1 MKRMTM
7 TQDAQ
12 RRLHKSRKLWL
23 TLAALAIILAVLIVP
38 PLVSISSYKSRITQL
53 VSVSLG
59 RPVHLS
65 SVELRLL
72 PRPGFVLTDLTVEED
87 PAFGV
92 EPVLR
97 ANTVTAAIRLLSLWR
112 GRLEIS
118 RIGVDEAS
126 LNLVRTK
133 EGRWNLD
140 PLFHT
145 ATGQSHGAQQGR
157 ALALPFLEATNS
169 RINIKNGIEKLPF
182 SLMNADLSFWQENP
196 GDWRVRLRGQ
206 PARTDVT
213 LDMADTGILELEASI
228 RRAPSLRQMPVHLDL
243 EWREAQLG
251 QLSRLIVGS
260 DPGWRGD
267 LTADLQLDGTAESA
281 KIKSRLRASGV
292 HRAEFAPAVPLDF
305 DANCAFVY
313 HYSERSVENL
323 ACDSPLGNGHIRLA
337 GNMPASAPPQLSVE
351 LQTIP
356 VQAGLDILRTLRSGL
371 DGGLEARGT
380 VSGKL
385 TYDSGA
391 AVAAKPASHAL
402 KRHAGKSPAMKPG
415 SPQSELSGSFA
426 VEGFSLSGNGLS
438 QPIQIAKTVLQPE
451 PVTEGQGH
459 ALTASVAIPAGG
471 TSPLA
476 IAVRL
481 AFGGYQVAMRGQ
493 ASLARIRELAHVAGI
508 QNVSAL
514 ASFTGDPAALDLS
527 AEGPWLPAPEN
538 TFSRMQAVGSA
549 SSRQAAPPALSSA
562 SDQLAGTVTLRNASW
577 KSEYLAGDVEISQAT
592 LHLGA
597 EALRWDPVVFAYGPV
612 KGTASLELS
621 SHCEAPETCPPS
633 IDLQFSE
640 LDASALQAAFLG
652 ARKPGTLLSTLI
664 ARLRPSS
671 TPLWPRLESTVKVD
685 SLLLGPVKLQ
695 NADASLHI
703 LPAGAEIS
711 SFDAGLLGGRMH
723 ATGNFASGDKPAYI
737 FQGNFS
743 KLNSSAFCQLVG
755 LRCTGGAVEANGKV
769 DLSGY
774 SDKDLAASAK
784 GVLHFEW
791 RHGTV
796 RSPAALP
803 AALARFDRWTADAEI
818 ADGAVTLKQN
828 QVELGAHKSP
838 VEATVTF
845 GDPPKTVFG
854 APKAVAPAQP

>member
-12 RRLHKSRKLWL
+12 RRLHKSKRLWL
-23 TLAALAIILAVLIVP
+23 TLAALAVVLAVLIVP
-38 PLVSISSYKSRITQL
+38 PLVSISSYKNRITQL

-59 RPVHLS
+59 RPVRLS

-87 PAFGV
+87 PAFGA

-97 ANTVTAAIRLLSLWR
+97 ANTVTASIRLLSLWR

-133 EGRWNLD
+133 EGRWNLY

-145 ATGQSHGAQQGR
+145 ATGQAHGALPGR
-157 ALALPFLEATNS
+157 ALALPYLEATNS
-169 RINIKNGIEKLPF
+169 RINIKSGLEKLPF

-206 PARTDVT
+206 PARTDVS
-213 LDMADTGILELEASI
+213 LDMADTGILELEASLQ
-228 RRAPSLRQMPVHLDL
+228 RAPSLRQMPVHLNL

-267 LTADLQLDGTAESA
+267 LTAELHLDGTAETA
-281 KIKSRLRASGV
+281 QVKTRLRASGV

-305 DANCAFVY
+305 DANCGFVY
-313 HYSERSVENL
+313 HYSGRSVEGL

-337 GNMPASAPPQLSVE
+337 GSLPGNAPPQLSVE

-356 VQAGLDILRTLRSGL
+356 VQAGLDVLRTLRSGL
-371 DGGLEARGT
+371 GEGLEARGT

-385 TYDSGA
+385 AYVPSA
-391 AVAAKPASHAL
+391 AAAKPASPAL
-402 KRHAGKSPAMKPG
+402 KRHARKQTAMTPAAAQPA
-415 SPQSELSGSFA
+415 LSGSLA
-426 VEGFSLSGNGLS
+426 VEGFSLSGDGLS
-438 QPIQIAKTVLQPE
+438 QPIQIAKTVLE
-451 PVTEGQGH
+451 PAPATEGQGQ
-459 ALTASVAIPAGG
+459 ALTAAVAIPAGG
-471 TSPLA
+471 STPLA

-481 AFGGYQVAMRGQ
+481 ALSGYQVTLRGP
-493 ASLARIRELAHVAGI
+493 ASLARIREMAHVAGI
-508 QNVSAL
+508 EDISAL
-514 ASFTGDPAALDLS
+514 ESFTGDPATLNLS
-527 AEGPWLPAPEN
+527 AEGPWLPTPEMSLGGMK
-538 TFSRMQAVGSA
+538 TAASA
-549 SSRQAAPPALSSA
+549 TGQGVLPSVTTSA
-562 SDQLAGTVTLRNASW
+562 SDQLSGTVTLRNAIW
-577 KSEYLAGDVEISQAT
+577 KSDYLASDVEIAQAT

-597 EALRWDPVVFAYGPV
+597 DTLRWDPVVFSYGPV
-612 KGTASLELS
+612 KGTASLAVPAP
-621 SHCEAPETCPPS
+621 CEAPETCPPRL
-633 IDLQFSE
+633 DLQFGE

-671 TPLWPRLESTVKVD
+671 APLWPRLESTVKVD

-695 NADASLHI
+695 NAEAALRL

-711 SFDAGLLGGRMH
+711 SFDAGLLGGRVH
-723 ATGNFASGDKPAYI
+723 VTGDLASGDMPAYTL
-737 FQGNFS
+737 QGNFS
-743 KLNSSAFCQLVG
+743 KLNSSALCLLVG
-755 LRCTGGAVEANGKV
+755 LRCTGGAVDGSGKV

-774 SDKDLAASAK
+774 ADKDLAASAR
-784 GVLHFEW
+784 GSLHFDW
-791 RHGTV
+791 RHGAV
-796 RSPAALP
+796 RGPAAIP

-818 ADGAVTLKQN
+818 THGVVTLKQS
-828 QVELGAHKSP
+828 QVELGARKTP

-845 GDPPKTVFG
+845 GDPPKTAFG
-854 APKAVAPAQP
+854 APKAAPAAKP